1 MKTRFLP
8 NQLQQ
13 WTGGKLIRSKN
24 SANDTEIFYPGIS
37 TDTRSLVPGEVF
49 LALRGENF
57 DGHNFIDQAIKRGA
71 GMLIMDANSAQ
82 AQEMQNR
89 IHEPGAPELLLVS
102 DTLVA
107 YMKIAAGYR
116 QTLETTIIGVTGSVG
131 KTTTR
136 RMVHQILNSQL
147 RTEQS
152 DANLNNQIGLSYT
165 ILSTN
170 AEAQVLVAE
179 IAVDRIDEM
188 AELSALARPDI
199 AIITGIGYSHALY
212 FGSREAI
219 LKEKTDLLRD
229 MKDNSLVLLNGN
241 DASLRSWAIANKEDT
256 RFATWFVSSLK
267 YKDEILAEG
276 FPIFWYEDLTLTADS
291 TDFRVKC
298 SFTPEE
304 SWPIHLPFAASH
316 LTESTMF
323 GLACA
328 YVQGLEMN
336 LAAQAAS
343 DFVNTGARQQIS
355 MLEQNILLL
364 DDSYN
369 SSPEAMTSGLTT
381 LSHISES
388 AQRIG
393 VFGDMRELG
402 QYARKLHL
410 EVADQII
417 DMSFREIYL
426 IGEEMQRVAEY
437 LHTKA
442 PTIKTRWFED
452 RDTMAQEVLEAIRPR
467 DAIMVKASRYFELEH
482 IADAI
487 KLRFGGK

>member
-8 NQLQQ
+8 NQIQQ

-24 SANDTEIFYPGIS
+24 SANNTEIFYSGIS

-57 DGHNFIDQAIKRGA
+57 DGHDFIEQAIKRGA
-71 GMLIMDANSAQ
+71 GMLILEANSVQ
-82 AQEMQNR
+82 AQEMQDR
-89 IHEPGAPELLLVS
+89 IHEPGTPELLLVS
-102 DTLVA
+102 DTLEA
-107 YMKIAAGYR
+107 YMKIAAGHR

-147 RTEQS
+147 RAEQS
-152 DANLNNQIGLSYT
+152 DANLNNHIGLSYT

-170 AEAQVLVAE
+170 ADAQVLVAE

-219 LKEKTDLLRD
+219 LKEKMDLLRD
-229 MKDNSLVLLNGN
+229 MKDSSLVLLNGN
-241 DASLRSWAIANKEDT
+241 DAGLRSWAAAHKEDT
-256 RFATWFVSSLK
+256 RFAIWFVSNLK

-276 FPIFWYEDLTLTADS
+276 FPVFWYEDMALTASS
-291 TDFRVKC
+291 TDFKVKC
-298 SFTPEE
+298 SFAPEE
-304 SWPIHLPFAASH
+304 VWQIHLPFAASH
-316 LTESTMF
+316 LTEATMF

-328 YVQGLEMN
+328 YIQGLNMD

-343 DFVNTGARQQIS
+343 GFVNTGSRQQLNA
-355 MLEQNILLL
+355 LEQNILLL

-381 LSHISES
+381 LAHISES

-402 QYARKLHL
+402 KYAHELHL
-410 EVADQII
+410 KIADLII
-417 DMSFREIYL
+417 DTGFREIYL
-426 IGEEMQRVAEY
+426 IGDEMQRIAEY

-452 RDTMAQEVLEAIRPR
+452 RDTMGQELLEAIHPG
-467 DAIMVKASRYFELEH
+467 DAIMVKGSHYFELDR
-482 IADAI
+482 IAEVI